1 MLWWLQKVDAA
12 PAVEEP
18 AAEKPA
24 EVNDKPS
31 MAETA
36 VVEPVVGSWPVSGIH
51 LELLLNSSKRLREKI
66 YSFI

>member
-1 MLWWLQKVDAA
+1 MLIMFLWLQKEQKTEAA

-31 MAETA
+31 VTETMAR
-36 VVEPVVGSWPVSGIH
+36 VC
-51 LELLLNSSKRLREKI
+51 
-66 YSFI
+66 YSLALV